1 EAVFNYFA
9 GTLFDKQPS
18 DARQVLLRTAFLSQ
32 VTPSLA
38 EKLSTNPNAG
48 RVLER
53 LHRRHLFTYRRR
65 LGVVRAPA
73 RKVRPRSDEPT
84 YEYHALFRDFL
95 VAKAQEEYTRAGLR
109 RLLEETAQ
117 LLEMIEQGEKAMTLY
132 RDAEDWEA
140 FTRLLLNQAVGLLRQ
155 GRAQTL
161 R

>member
-1 EAVFNYFA
+1 QPIGERTLLRLFEQSEGWAAGLTLMLEGISLVGAEDVPEAIAAETREAVFNYFA

-95 VAKAQEEYTRAGLR
+95 VAKAQEEYTR
-109 RLLEETAQ
+109 
-117 LLEMIEQGEKAMTLY
+117 
-132 RDAEDWEA
+132 
-140 FTRLLLNQAVGLLRQ
+140 
-155 GRAQTL
+155 
-161 R
+161 